1 MGVLYQPIVHANS
14 TDLLGAQMLQ
24 QPAGLDLIEN
34 CLIGSSSAISVL
46 EERDTPLSFCFP
58 KEPDNHPGVAEA
70 G

>member
-1 MGVLYQPIVHANS
+1 
-14 TDLLGAQMLQ
+14 MLQ

-46 EERDTPLSFCFP
+46 EERDTPLWFCFP